1 MSYLNTEFHRVK
13 IHGVKETSVK
23 MQLRDIMLDVTWSKI
38 SRRYFDK
45 SASWIYNKL
54 NGIDGNGG
62 VGDFTYTEKLQL
74 QQALYDFSD
83 RIRNAAKEIA

>member
-1 MSYLNTEFHRVK
+1 MNTATL
-13 IHGVKETSVK
+13 KETGVK

-62 VGDFTYTEKLQL
+62 QGDFTYDEKLQL
-74 QQALYDFSD
+74 QNALYDFAE